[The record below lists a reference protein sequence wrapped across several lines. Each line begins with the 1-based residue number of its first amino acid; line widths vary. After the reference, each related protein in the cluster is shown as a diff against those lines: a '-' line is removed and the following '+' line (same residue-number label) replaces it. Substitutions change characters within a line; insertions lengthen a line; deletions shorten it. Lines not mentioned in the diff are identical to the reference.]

1 MNLDFRQ
8 LVLADIPGLIEGASA
23 GAGMGVDF
31 LRHIARTRSLAFVVD
46 VTEEHP
52 EHSIAMLR
60 HELGEFEPSLLEK
73 PWLIAANKAD
83 LDTEGAAQDALQ
95 EALPDVEIVRVSAL
109 TGIGIRDL
117 AGALF
122 TMGEKS

>member
-8 LVLADIPGLIEGASA
+8 LVLADIPGLIEGASD

-46 VTEEHP
+46 VTEEKP
-52 EHSIAMLR
+52 GDSIAMLR
-60 HELGEFEPSLLEK
+60 HELGEFEPALLEK

-83 LDTEGAAQDALQ
+83 LDDNGSAQAALEETLGDI
-95 EALPDVEIVRVSAL
+95 EIVRVSAL

-117 AGALF
+117 AGALLSL
-122 TMGEKS
+122 GEKT